1 MRVIFGVL
9 SLLVVVAIIGV
20 LAKKQLSSIA
30 PVAAPPSAT
39 APGTMAAPTGT
50 PQQQVQQFQ
59 KAVQGAMDQAPRQM
73 PDDNNTK

>member
-9 SLLVVVAIIGV
+9 SLLVVVAIVGI
-20 LAKKQLSSIA
+20 LAKKQLGSIA
-30 PVAAPPSAT
+30 PVAGPPPAS

-59 KAVQGAMDQAPRQM
+59 KSVQGAMEQQPRQM
-73 PDDNNTK
+73 PDEGK